1 MREVLKLES
10 GDFLGAD
17 GSLISLTLET
27 QRFAKQLALS
37 RELMRLTMPT
47 ELRQSHKLQRSVD
60 LREWEDVQLSAEEL
74 EKGLLIR
81 PNQNHEFFRL
91 IKR

>member
-1 MREVLKLES
+1 
-10 GDFLGAD
+10 
-17 GSLISLTLET
+17 
-27 QRFAKQLALS
+27 
-37 RELMRLTMPT
+37 MPVS
-47 ELRQSHKLQRSVD
+47 LRQSHKLQRSVD

-74 EKGLLIR
+74 EKGLLIQ